1 MFFRTKLNQY
11 KTCDIFRVGI
21 YERMLLMAKRLVLAE
36 KPSVARDI
44 ARVLKC
50 DKKGNGY
57 LEGKDYIVTWA
68 LGHLV
73 TLADPESY
81 DVKYKSWNL
90 EDLPMLPD
98 HLKLTVIKQSGK
110 QFNAVKSQL
119 TRGDVNEII
128 IATDAGREGE
138 LVARWIIAKAKVNKP
153 IRRLWISSVTDKAIK
168 DGFANLKPGKAY
180 ENLYASAVARS
191 EADWYIGLNASR
203 ALTTK
208 FNAQLNCGRVQT
220 PVVAIIAKREEEIKH
235 FKAQTYYGIEAQTID
250 KLKLTWQDAQ
260 GNSRSFDKDK
270 IDAIVK
276 KLGNAN
282 ATVTEIERKP
292 KKTYS
297 PGLYDLTELQ
307 RDANKI
313 FGFSAKDTLNIMQK
327 LYEQHKVLTYPRTDS
342 RYIST
347 DIVGTLTERL
357 KACGIGEYRLLTNKI
372 LKRPIKASKTFVD
385 DSKVSDHHAIIPT
398 EGYVNFSAFND
409 KERKIYDLVVKR
421 FLAVLFPA
429 FEYEQLTLRAK
440 INDEKFV
447 ASGKTILSSGWKE
460 VYENRFEDDDT
471 SEDLKEQ
478 ILPRIEKGNTLNVT
492 LIAQTSGQTK
502 PPARFNEATLLS
514 AMENPSKFME
524 TQNKNLAETLKS
536 TGGLGTVATRADII
550 EKLFN
555 SFLMEK
561 KGKDIYLTSKGK
573 QLLDL
578 VPEELKSPTL
588 TAKWEQKL
596 EAIANGKLKKE
607 VFISEM
613 KNYTKEIVSEI
624 KGSDKKYKHDNISTK
639 SCPDCGKPM
648 LEVNGKK
655 GKMLVCQD
663 RECGHRKNVARVT
676 NARCPQCKK
685 KLELRGEG
693 EGQIFVCKCGHRE
706 KLSAFE
712 ARRKKEGG
720 GKVDKKSVQKY
731 LKQQDKEEEP
741 INNAFA
747 DLLKGM
753 KFD

>member
-1 MFFRTKLNQY
+1 MSKSVV
-11 KTCDIFRVGI
+11 I
-21 YERMLLMAKRLVLAE
+21 AE

-57 LEGKDYIVTWA
+57 LEGSKYIVTWA

-81 DVKYKSWNL
+81 DVKYKKWNL
-90 EDLPMLPD
+90 EDLPMLPER
-98 HLKLTVIKQSGK
+98 LKLTVIKQTGK

-119 TRGDVNEII
+119 LRKDVNEII
-128 IATDAGREGE
+128 VATDAGREGE
-138 LVARWIIAKAKVNKP
+138 LVARWIIDKVKLNKP
-153 IRRLWISSVTDKAIK
+153 IKRLWISSVTDKAIK

-180 ENLYASAVARS
+180 DNLYASAVARS
-191 EADWYIGLNASR
+191 EADWYIGLNATR
-203 ALTTK
+203 ALTTR

-220 PVVAIIAKREEEIKH
+220 PTVAMIASREDEIKN
-235 FKAQTYYGIEAQTID
+235 FKAQTYYGIEAQTTD
-250 KLKLTWQDAQ
+250 KLKLTWQDAN
-260 GNSRSFDKDK
+260 GNSRSFNKEK
-270 IDAIVK
+270 IDGIVK
-276 KLGNAN
+276 NLDKQN
-282 ATVTEIERKP
+282 ATVVEID
-292 KKTYS
+292 KKQKKSFS

-307 RDANKI
+307 RDANKK
-313 FGFSAKDTLNIMQK
+313 FGYSAKETLNIMQK

-342 RYIST
+342 RYISS
-347 DIVGTLTERL
+347 DIVGTLPERL
-357 KACGIGEYRLLTNKI
+357 KACGVGEYRPLAHKVLQK
-372 LKRPIKASKTFVD
+372 PIKPNKSFVD

-398 EGYVNFSAFND
+398 EGYVNFSSFTD

-429 FEYEQLTLRAK
+429 FEYEQLTLRTKVGNETFIAR
-440 INDEKFV
+440 
-447 ASGKTILSSGWKE
+447 GKTVLHSGWKE
-460 VYENRFEDDDT
+460 VYENRFEDDDVT
-471 SEDLKEQ
+471 DDVKEQ
-478 ILPRIEKGNTLNVT
+478 LLPHIEKGDTLAVK
-492 LIAQTSGQTK
+492 LIMQTSGQTK

-514 AMENPSKFME
+514 AMENPTKYMD
-524 TQNKNLAETLKS
+524 TQNKQLADTLKS

-550 EKLFN
+550 DKLFN
-555 SFLMEK
+555 SFLLEK
-561 KGKDIYLTSKGK
+561 RGKDIHITSKGR

-588 TAKWEQKL
+588 TGEWEQKL
-596 EAIANGKLKKE
+596 EAIAKGKLKKE

-624 KGSDKKYKHDNISTK
+624 KSSDKKYKHDNISTK

-663 RECGHRKNVARVT
+663 RECGHRKNVSRTT

-693 EGQIFVCKCGHRE
+693 EGQIFACKCGYRE
-706 KLSAFE
+706 KLSTFQE
-712 ARRKKEGG
+712 RRKKESGN
-720 GKVDKKSVQKY
+720 KADKRDVQKY
-731 LKQQDKEEEP
+731 MKQQNKEEEP
-741 INNAFA
+741 LNNPFA
-747 DLLKGM
+747 EALKKL

>member
-1 MFFRTKLNQY
+1 MSKSVV
-11 KTCDIFRVGI
+11 I
-21 YERMLLMAKRLVLAE
+21 AE

-57 LEGKDYIVTWA
+57 LEGSKYIVTWA

-81 DVKYKSWNL
+81 DVKYKKWNL
-90 EDLPMLPD
+90 EDLPMLPER
-98 HLKLTVIKQSGK
+98 LKLTVIKQTGK

-119 TRGDVNEII
+119 LRKDVNEII
-128 IATDAGREGE
+128 VATDAGREGE
-138 LVARWIIAKAKVNKP
+138 LVARWIIDKVRINKP
-153 IRRLWISSVTDKAIK
+153 IKRLWISSVTDKAIK

-180 ENLYASAVARS
+180 DNLYASAVARS
-191 EADWYIGLNASR
+191 EADWYIGLNATR
-203 ALTTK
+203 ALTTR

-220 PVVAIIAKREEEIKH
+220 PTVAMIASREDEIKN
-235 FKAQTYYGIEAQTID
+235 FKAQTYYGIEAQTME
-250 KLKLTWQDAQ
+250 KLKLTWQDAN
-260 GNSRSFDKDK
+260 GNSRSFNKEK
-270 IDAIVK
+270 IDGIVK
-276 KLGNAN
+276 RLDKQN
-282 ATVTEIERKP
+282 ATVVEID
-292 KKTYS
+292 KKQKKSFS

-307 RDANKI
+307 RDANKK
-313 FGFSAKDTLNIMQK
+313 FGYSAKETLNIMQK

-342 RYIST
+342 RYISS
-347 DIVGTLTERL
+347 DIVGTLPERL
-357 KACGIGEYRLLTNKI
+357 KACGVGEYRPFAHKVLQK
-372 LKRPIKASKTFVD
+372 PIKPNKSFVD

-398 EGYVNFSAFND
+398 EGYVNFSAFTD

-429 FEYEQLTLRAK
+429 FEYEQLTLRTKVGSETFIAR
-440 INDEKFV
+440 
-447 ASGKTILSSGWKE
+447 GKTILHAGWKE
-460 VYENRFEDDDT
+460 VYENRFEDDDVT
-471 SEDLKEQ
+471 DDVKEQ
-478 ILPRIEKGNTLNVT
+478 LLPRIEKGDTLTVK
-492 LIAQTSGQTK
+492 LIMQTSGQTK
-502 PPARFNEATLLS
+502 APARFNEATLLS
-514 AMENPSKFME
+514 AMENPTKYID
-524 TQNKNLAETLKS
+524 TQNKQLADTLKS

-550 EKLFN
+550 DKLFN
-555 SFLMEK
+555 SFLIEK
-561 KGKDIYLTSKGK
+561 RGKDIHITSKGR

-588 TAKWEQKL
+588 TGEWEQKL
-596 EAIANGKLKKE
+596 EAIAKGKLKKE

-624 KGSDKKYKHDNISTK
+624 KSSDKKYKHDNISTK

-663 RECGHRKNVARVT
+663 RECGHRKNVSRTT

-693 EGQIFVCKCGHRE
+693 AGQIFACKCGYRE
-706 KLSAFE
+706 KLSTFQE
-712 ARRKKEGG
+712 RRKKESGN
-720 GKVDKKSVQKY
+720 KADKRDVQKY
-731 LKQQDKEEEP
+731 MKQQNKEEEP
-741 INNAFA
+741 LNNPFA
-747 DLLKGM
+747 EALKKL

>member
-1 MFFRTKLNQY
+1 MSKSV
-11 KTCDIFRVGI
+11 II
-21 YERMLLMAKRLVLAE
+21 AE

-57 LEGKDYIVTWA
+57 LEGSKYIVTWA

-81 DVKYKSWNL
+81 DVKYKKWNL
-90 EDLPMLPD
+90 EDLPMLPER
-98 HLKLTVIKQSGK
+98 LKLTVIKQTGK

-119 TRGDVNEII
+119 LRKDVNDII
-128 IATDAGREGE
+128 VATDAGREGE
-138 LVARWIIAKAKVNKP
+138 LVARWIIDKVRVNKP
-153 IRRLWISSVTDKAIK
+153 IKRLWISSVTDKAIK

-180 ENLYASAVARS
+180 DNLYASAVARS
-191 EADWYIGLNASR
+191 EADWYIGLNATR
-203 ALTTK
+203 ALTTR

-220 PVVAIIAKREEEIKH
+220 PTVAMIANREDEIKN
-235 FKAQTYYGIEAQTID
+235 FKAQTYYGIEAQTTNP
-250 KLKLTWQDAQ
+250 LKLTWQDAN
-260 GNSRSFDKDK
+260 GNSRSFNKEK
-270 IDAIVK
+270 IDDIVK
-276 KLGNAN
+276 GLDKHN
-282 ATVTEIERKP
+282 ATVVEID
-292 KKTYS
+292 KKQKKSFS

-307 RDANKI
+307 RDANKK
-313 FGFSAKDTLNIMQK
+313 FGYSAKETLNIMQK

-342 RYIST
+342 RYISS
-347 DIVGTLTERL
+347 DIVGTLPERL
-357 KACGIGEYRLLTNKI
+357 KACGVGEYRPLAHKVLQK
-372 LKRPIKASKTFVD
+372 PIKSNKSFVD

-398 EGYVNFSAFND
+398 EGYVNFSAFTD

-429 FEYEQLTLRAK
+429 FEYEQLTLRTKVGNETFIAR
-440 INDEKFV
+440 
-447 ASGKTILSSGWKE
+447 GKTVLHAGWKE
-460 VYENRFEDDDT
+460 VYENRFEDDDVT
-471 SEDLKEQ
+471 DDVKEQ
-478 ILPRIEKGNTLNVT
+478 LLPRIEKGDILTVK
-492 LIAQTSGQTK
+492 LIMQTSGQTK
-502 PPARFNEATLLS
+502 APARFNEATLLS
-514 AMENPSKFME
+514 AMENPTKYMD
-524 TQNKNLAETLKS
+524 TQNKQLADTLKS

-550 EKLFN
+550 DKLFN
-555 SFLMEK
+555 SFLIEK
-561 KGKDIYLTSKGK
+561 RGKDIHITSKGR

-588 TAKWEQKL
+588 TGEWEQKL
-596 EAIANGKLKKE
+596 EAIAKGKLKKE

-624 KGSDKKYKHDNISTK
+624 KSSDKKYKHDNISTK

-663 RECGHRKNVARVT
+663 RECGHRKNVSRTT

-693 EGQIFVCKCGHRE
+693 AGQIFACKCGYRE
-706 KLSAFE
+706 KLSTFQE
-712 ARRKKEGG
+712 RRKKESGN
-720 GKVDKKSVQKY
+720 KADKRDVQKY
-731 LKQQDKEEEP
+731 MKQQNKEEEP
-741 INNAFA
+741 LNNPFA
-747 DLLKGM
+747 EALKKL